1 MQITKLTKRLLDN
14 YVDCCNALGRTI
26 KDISIVKLKSP
37 DDSDVVLTVFFTD
50 DNIAPMDI
58 YYKDFTQAQYID
70 ENCKNERPYMFTLK
84 DIEPALL
91 DDIILTD
98 EEKQIIKSLIKKY
111 NFKRL
116 CKYRSW
122 RDDGVYIGL
131 IIHDEKV
138 TIDSINIPNAI
149 KLKFEKGLF
158 KGLLDN
164 KEYKREDFNFLEEQE
179 DENN

>member
-1 MQITKLTKRLLDN
+1 MQITKLTKRILDN
-14 YVDCCNALGRTI
+14 QINCCELINAPIKNIEIIKTDSYHDSITLKVHVDDMNGYLIT
-26 KDISIVKLKSP
+26 KYHDEVQSEYMKKEYP
-37 DDSDVVLTVFFTD
+37 
-50 DNIAPMDI
+50 
-58 YYKDFTQAQYID
+58 KQYS
-70 ENCKNERPYMFTLK
+70 CVFTLEE
-84 DIEPALL
+84 IEPALL

-131 IIHDEKV
+131 LIHDEKV
-138 TIDSINIPNAI
+138 TIDSINIPNDI
-149 KLKFEKGLF
+149 EFKFEKGMF
-158 KGLLDN
+158 KGML
-164 KEYKREDFNFLEEQE
+164 YKDYERKDFNFLEEQK